1 MKLAVISNEVLKE
14 EFIAKGIPGGIDMVF
29 ITDVKDTPVD
39 ADIIFDLLFENT
51 HQRISCLKTFLP
63 ALVFI
68 NSVTAVLKTIELPFI
83 RINAWPTFLHRN
95 IIEWTILPQQPVEK
109 IKDIFTKLGWN
120 HQLVP
125 DITGMISARV
135 VAAIINEAYFTL
147 EQGVS
152 TKEEIDTAMKLGTH
166 YPYGPF
172 EWAELIGIKNIFE
185 LLDALQKEDSRYE
198 TAPALIAAANDQ

>member
-1 MKLAVISNEVLKE
+1 MKLAVISDGVLQE
-14 EFIAKGIPGGIDMVF
+14 EFIAKGIPGGMDTVF
-29 ITDVKDTPVD
+29 ITHVKDIPAD

-51 HQRISCLKTFLP
+51 AERISCLKTFLP

-68 NSVTAVLKTIELPFI
+68 NSVTAVLKTTQLPFI

-95 IIEWTILPQQPVEK
+95 IIEWTVLPQQPVEK
-109 IKDIFTKLGWN
+109 VKDIFAQLGWN

-125 DITGMISARV
+125 DITGMISARI

-152 TKEEIDTAMKLGTH
+152 TKEEIDIAMKLGTH

-172 EWAELIGIKNIFE
+172 EWAELIGLKNIFE

-198 TAPALIAAANDQ
+198 TAPALIAATNNQ